1 MRAKRRFTMYLSKHS
16 NGTYYVYYED
26 SKGKRRSKTTGT
38 KYKKEAEKFFIY
50 YRKKIEAE
58 SLLDVIP
65 ITLKK
70 FTFDYLVRCEPYFS
84 WKTTLVYKSTFKLLL
99 NHFGDIQL
107 TDLTTRRLED
117 YILHR
122 AIKVSI
128 YAARKDLICISA
140 CLNKAV
146 KDGYLLKS
154 PATGI
159 KRIKLPEIQ
168 PSFFSKEEYEKL
180 LFAMDDNED
189 MKDLTIFAIN
199 TGFRSGELIS
209 LTWNQINLENKTA
222 ILNNQS
228 FLTKSKKVRSM
239 PLNPDAYEI
248 LEKRLS
254 KRAEGSDRVFTMF
267 GKPLNPNTLSQNF
280 KKYVYKSKVNSKLHF
295 HSLRHS
301 FASFLVQSGVSIYVV
316 SNLMGHADIKTTQI
330 YAHLRT
336 DDMILA
342 VNKITRTRIIT
353 EVARIDS

>member
-1 MRAKRRFTMYLSKHS
+1 MFLSKHP
-16 NGTYYVYYED
+16 NGTYYIYYVD
-26 SKGKRRSKTTGT
+26 IKGKRRSKTTRT
-38 KYKKEAEKFFIY
+38 KYKKEALKFFTHF
-50 YRKKIEAE
+50 RKKIESE
-58 SLLDVIP
+58 SYQETIP

-70 FTFDYLVRCEPYFS
+70 FTFEYLVRCEPFFS
-84 WKTTLVYKSTFKLLL
+84 WKTIQVYKSTFNLLL
-99 NHFGDIQL
+99 DRFGDIQL
-107 TDLTTRRLED
+107 TDLTTRMLED
-117 YILHR
+117 YLFQR
-122 AIKVSI
+122 AMKTSI

-140 CLNKAV
+140 CMNKAV

-154 PATGI
+154 PTAPI

-189 MKDLTIFAIN
+189 LKDLTIFAIN
-199 TGFRSGELIS
+199 TGFRAGELIS
-209 LTWNQINLENKTA
+209 LTWNQIDLENKTA

-254 KRAEGSDRVFTMF
+254 KKVQGSDPVFTMF
-267 GKPLNPNTLSQNF
+267 GKPLNPNTLSQHF
-280 KKYVYKSKVNSKLHF
+280 KKYVYKSKINPKLHF

-316 SNLMGHADIKTTQI
+316 SKLMGHADIKTTQI

-353 EVARIDS
+353 EAARIEN